1 MGQADGLGRLHVR
14 APRKDGVLILHGL
27 FAETGDE
34 FYEEVLPLGEAVG
47 NEEPEGES
55 HLVIAASARMQAFAD
70 LAHDFREPGLD
81 VHVHVLEFGLPDKG
95 AFPDFTGDLI
105 KALHKSVSVLPADDA
120 LAGQHAGVSLR
131 ATDILG
137 GKIAIVGFGF
147 GVGRYGL
154 RGALFEASAPARVGF
169 FHECVRAPR
178 RGAVSF

>member
-1 MGQADGLGRLHVR
+1 M
-14 APRKDGVLILHGL
+14 ILHGL
-27 FAETGDE
+27 FTETGDE
-34 FYEEVLPLGEAVG
+34 LHEKMLPFGEAVG

-70 LAHDFREPGLD
+70 LAHDFREPGFD
-81 VHVHVLEFGLPDKG
+81 VHVHVLEFRLPDEG

-105 KALHKSVSVLPADDA
+105 KTLHKSVSVLSADDA

-137 GKIAIVGFGF
+137 GEIAIIGFGF
-147 GVGRYGL
+147 GVGRDGL

-169 FHECVRAPR
+169 FHECVKAPPPGGR
-178 RGAVSF
+178 LLLEFLRCSPE

>member
-14 APRKDGVLILHGL
+14 APRKDGVLILHGF

-34 FYEEVLPLGEAVG
+34 LYEEVLPLGEAVG
-47 NEEPEGES
+47 NEEPEGEP

-95 AFPDFTGDLI
+95 ALPDFTGDLI
-105 KALHKSVSVLPADDA
+105 QALHKSVSVFPADDA
-120 LAGQHAGVSLR
+120 LAGQHAGMSLR

-137 GKIAIVGFGF
+137 SKIAIVGFGF

-169 FHECVRAPR
+169 FHECVRAPS